1 MFRWSKVWAL
11 AGATLLLGLMAG
23 VSDPDGP
30 SDKAIR
36 SQRVRVS
43 RVARPDVDH
52 DASDLAPDTLQG
64 RAVTSLISQVAPWQH
79 PDIASLPE
87 SAFWTDLSP
96 TSERIAEFVP
106 QTISFLAVHLK
117 PGRAPPVL

>member
-1 MFRWSKVWAL
+1 MFRWSEVWAL

-23 VSDPDGP
+23 VSDPEGP

-52 DASDLAPDTLQG
+52 DASDNAPDALQG
-64 RAVTSLISQVAPWQH
+64 KAVTSLVSQVAPWQH
-79 PDIASLPE
+79 APVASLSE
-87 SAFWTDLSP
+87 SAFWTDLP
-96 TSERIAEFVP
+96 AASEPLAVFAP
-106 QTISFLAVHLK
+106 QSISFLAVRLK
-117 PGRAPPVL
+117 PGRAPPSL